1 MLKNVMIISTSESF
15 AIKSME
21 QKLIAQEIS
30 AYQVVART
38 TDIGSNI
45 DRAGLIV
52 LYLDERM
59 AAMTA
64 SLQNMLSY
72 LNDKLYESNKML
84 IIIAKRKDYDI
95 AMRYISED
103 FLLQFFDRP
112 MNMEAFVTTVFE
124 YMNEGEKKMGENDKS
139 PEDAAA
145 AGADAAPVKRKMTA
159 DMVAVRK
166 RRILLVD
173 DDASYLRI
181 IRNWLK
187 DGYEVGVASSALQAI
202 MWLAKNEVD
211 LILLDYKM
219 PVCSGAQMFAMLQ
232 NDSQTKAIPVF
243 FLTGNSARE
252 DVMEILKLNPTGY
265 LLKTFDR
272 KALLTR
278 LEEFFEF
285 T

>member
-21 QKLIAQEIS
+21 QKLIAVEIS

-38 TDIGSNI
+38 TEIGSNI

-84 IIIAKRKDYDI
+84 IIIAKRRDYEI
-95 AMRYISED
+95 ALRYISED
-103 FLLQFFDRP
+103 FILQFFDRP
-112 MNMEAFVTTVFE
+112 MNMEVFVQTIFE
-124 YMNEGEKKMGENDKS
+124 YMNEGEKKMGEEEKK
-139 PEDAAA
+139 PAEEGGEDT
-145 AGADAAPVKRKMTA
+145 PVKRKMTS

-202 MWLAKNEVD
+202 MWLAKNDVD

-232 NDSQTKAIPVF
+232 NDSQTKTIPVF

-252 DVMEILKLNPTGY
+252 DVMEILKLNPEGY
-265 LLKTFDR
+265 LLKTFVR

-285 T
+285 R